1 MAYAFDTL
9 GYARHLRENGVAQQ
23 QAEAHAEAARQFIMA
38 ELVTKS
44 DLQALTAHFD
54 EKLAHFD
61 TKLAHFDTKL
71 DNLSLRLTVRL
82 GILLAAG
89 IAALGVIVKLA

>member
-1 MAYAFDTL
+1 MTYAFDTL
-9 GYARHLRENGVAQQ
+9 GYAKHLRDNGVAQQ

-44 DLQALTAHFD
+44 DLLALTTHFD
-54 EKLAHFD
+54 E
-61 TKLAHFDTKL
+61 KLAHFDTKL
-71 DNLSLRLTVRL
+71 DNLSLRLTVRV

>member
-54 EKLAHFD
+54 

>member
-1 MAYAFDTL
+1 L
-9 GYARHLRENGVAQQ
+9 GYAKHLRDNGVAQQ

-44 DLQALTAHFD
+44 DLQVLT
-54 EKLAHFD
+54 
-61 TKLAHFDTKL
+61 THFDTKL

>member
-9 GYARHLRENGVAQQ
+9 GYAKHLRGNGVAQQ

-44 DLQALTAHFD
+44 DLLALTAHFD
-54 EKLAHFD
+54 E
-61 TKLAHFDTKL
+61 KLAHFDTKL
-71 DNLSLRLTVRL
+71 DNLSLRLTVRV

>member
-9 GYARHLRENGVAQQ
+9 GYAKHLRDNGVAQQ
-23 QAEAHAEAARQFIMA
+23 HAEAARQFIMA

-44 DLQALTAHFD
+44 DLLALTAHFD
-54 EKLAHFD
+54 E
-61 TKLAHFDTKL
+61 KLAHFDTKL